1 MAIAGLTGRRLL
13 WPILLAL
20 VAVVLYDTSI
30 KRRNMVDLGV
40 YRVAAGRAL
49 AAEPLYREDDG
60 HYKFKYLPAFAF
72 AMAPFAW
79 LDAPTGKAL
88 WFGLSVG
95 LLAALLRWSIWAIPR
110 RRPSPTL
117 LIVLTVIVM
126 AKFYGHELTLGQS
139 NILLGTVVVAAL
151 VAVEAGAPLV
161 AAALFGL
168 AVFVKPYAV
177 ILLPWVL
184 VSCGLVPTLVSAAVV
199 AAGLLLP
206 ALAYGW
212 QGNIDLLTAWWATVT
227 GSTASTLIG
236 GDSVS
241 VAAMWGKWL
250 GVGTTATVLATLSGL
265 LLLGLAAFVWLRRR
279 PVETPDYLEIA
290 LLMVLIPL
298 LSPQGWD
305 YVLLLSTPAVALLI
319 DRWSD
324 LGPAWRVLV
333 AVSLGV
339 MGLAIYD
346 VLGRELYGQFMALSI
361 VSVCALGVVASLAH
375 LRVRALA

>member
-1 MAIAGLTGRRLL
+1 MATAGVTGRRLL
-13 WPILLAL
+13 WPMVLAL
-20 VAVVLYDTSI
+20 VAVVLYDTSV
-30 KRRNMVDLGV
+30 KRRSMVDFGV
-40 YRVAAGRAL
+40 YRVAAGRAI
-49 AAEPLYREDDG
+49 AAEPLYREEDG
-60 HYKFKYLPAFAF
+60 HYKFKYMPAFAF

-79 LDAPTGKAL
+79 LEGPTAKAL
-88 WFGLSVG
+88 WFGVSVG
-95 LLAALLRWSIWAIPR
+95 LLAAFLRWSIWAIPGR
-110 RRPSPTL
+110 RRSPAL
-117 LIVLTVIVM
+117 LIVLTIVVM

-139 NILLGTVVVAAL
+139 NILLGTVVVSAL
-151 VAVEAGAPLV
+151 VGVEAGAPLV

-184 VSCGLVPTLVSAAVV
+184 ASCGVAATLVSAAVV

-212 QGNIDLLTAWWATVT
+212 QGNLDLLAAWWATVA
-227 GSTASTLIG
+227 GSTASTLVG

-265 LLLGLAAFVWLRRR
+265 ALLCLAGFVWLRRR
-279 PVETPDYLEIA
+279 AVETPEYLEVA

-324 LGPAWRVLV
+324 LTRGWRAVV
-333 AVSLGV
+333 ALALGV

-346 VLGRELYGQFMALSI
+346 VLGRELYGQFMALSV
-361 VSVCALGVVASLAH
+361 VSVCALAVVASLAQ

>member
-1 MAIAGLTGRRLL
+1 MAIAGVTGRRLL
-13 WPILLAL
+13 WPVVLAL

-30 KRRNMVDLGV
+30 KRRNMVDFGV

-49 AAEPLYREDDG
+49 AAEPLYRDEDG
-60 HYKFKYLPAFAF
+60 HYKFKYMPAFAF
-72 AMAPFAW
+72 AMAPFAR
-79 LDAPTGKAL
+79 LEGATAKAL
-88 WFGLSVG
+88 WFALSVG
-95 LLAALLRWSIWAIPR
+95 LLAAFLRWSVWAIPR
-110 RRPSPTL
+110 RRRSAVL
-117 LIVLTVIVM
+117 LIVLTVVVM

-184 VSCGLVPTLVSAAVV
+184 ASCGFAATLVSAAVV
-199 AAGLLLP
+199 AAGLLVP

-227 GSTASTLIG
+227 GSTASTLVG

-250 GVGTTATVLATLSGL
+250 GVGTTATLLATVSGL
-265 LLLGLAAFVWLRRR
+265 VLLGLAVFVWLRRR
-279 PVETPDYLEIA
+279 PVEAPEFLEVA

-324 LGPAWRVLV
+324 LTSAWRVLV
-333 AVSLGV
+333 ALSLGV